1 MRMCGYAR
9 VSTDEERQLDSL
21 EHQMEFFSDFAKQNG
36 HHLVNVYTDEAVI
49 IGLKTLR
56 LKKC

>member
-21 EHQMEFFSDFAKQNG
+21 EHQMEFFSDFA
-36 HHLVNVYTDEAVI
+36 
-49 IGLKTLR
+49 
-56 LKKC
+56 